1 LLEVA
6 LVAMMT
12 PWRSMMAR
20 AASMTVFLLL
30 LSTPPS
36 TIFISIFFFEET
48 IFQKILSMQPLQT
61 ARSHEK
67 RNYET
72 MSSLPQLQSCSGDLF
87 KHSHLQPLRPG
98 SAFYLLEHWLT

>member
-1 LLEVA
+1 MEVNDG
-6 LVAMMT
+6 T
-12 PWRSMMAR
+12 GRQHDG
-20 AASMTVFLLL
+20 FF
-30 LSTPPS
+30 
-36 TIFISIFFFEET
+36 TIAQHTSIYNIYFNFFFFEET
-48 IFQKILSMQPLQT
+48 IFQKFLSMQPLQT
-61 ARSHEK
+61 AISHEK